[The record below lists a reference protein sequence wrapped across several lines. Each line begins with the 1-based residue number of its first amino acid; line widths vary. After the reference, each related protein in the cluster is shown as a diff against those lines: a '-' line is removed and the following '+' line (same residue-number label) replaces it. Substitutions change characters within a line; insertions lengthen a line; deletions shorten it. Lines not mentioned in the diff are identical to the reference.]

1 MSGILTSFIGRVASV
16 VTDAYFNLVTLLL
29 PGNGTNGAQN
39 NTFLDSS
46 TNNFTITRNGNAT
59 QGTFS
64 PFSQTGWGV
73 YFDRGR
79 LTTTLTGKSAG
90 TGSVTYELFFYSALR
105 DAAVSSSSALFNS
118 RTGATGADGI
128 DCRIEVNNAISI
140 TTSALTLFTSASNL
154 VALNRWYHL
163 AIVRNGTTNWTVYL
177 DGVSVGT
184 FTNSINLSSVDLR
197 LGDQGNNDWLKGYI
211 SNFRYTRAAVYT
223 SSFAVPTTA
232 LGVIANTEFLGC
244 ASNRFNDL
252 SANNFTVTPS
262 VGNGTGPYVQA
273 FSPFAPTAAYSAATV
288 GGSGYFD
295 GTGDFLL
302 TTGTLSF
309 TGQFAC
315 EAWFYRTLSGGSQR
329 TIFALN
335 QSVNNG
341 FGSLRVD
348 TDSGNTALNI
358 TASIGTSGSAWAAT
372 ISFNSAYAVNA
383 WNHVLVT
390 RDASNVVRLFING
403 VLRGNAT
410 VSGTLYSSLN
420 NHLIGGNYVAG
431 PAVGNPFQ
439 GYIGDTRIINGS
451 IPTEYQTSSTTSG
464 TTIFTPPSAPLTT
477 SSQGATSGNVTLLT
491 NFTNAG
497 ITDATAK
504 NDLETVGNA
513 QISTTQSKFGGSSI
527 AFDGTGDY
535 LQLPSSQTFAMG
547 GGDWT
552 VEMWLYPNSIASLQG
567 LLSFG
572 SSAWRFFLNNSG
584 LWFLNG
590 SGSIIQTGQ
599 SIIATGQWYHV
610 AVCKSGSSV
619 RIFLN
624 GSQVGSTGTDSN
636 TYAAATAYIGS
647 EAAGSYLNGYID
659 DLRVTRFSRAASGTS
674 SSISGTTLT
683 VGGTVT
689 GTFAVGMVISGT
701 SVTSGTKI
709 TAFGTGTGGAGTY
722 TVDTSQTVSST
733 TITGYPLPTA
743 ALPLQ

>member
-1 MSGILTSFIGRVASV
+1 MSGILTAFIGRVANV

-46 TNNFTITRNGNAT
+46 TNTLTITRNGNTT

-64 PFSQTGWGV
+64 PFSQTGWSNNFNGSSNLSAASGPTLSGDFTIEAFV
-73 YFDRGR
+73 YV
-79 LTTTLTGKSAG
+79 TTLNSNNMVFGNSGSDNYFGIATAGLAADFGANSIRWNFTWQTNTWYHIAISRASNTVRAFVNGSQLTLTSGSATDSSTYFSGNILVGRYRFSSALYFTGFISNARVVSGGAIYTGSYTVPTSNLGTTVSAG
-90 TGSVTYELFFYSALR
+90 T
-105 DAAVSSSSALFNS
+105 
-118 RTGATGADGI
+118 
-128 DCRIEVNNAISI
+128 
-140 TTSALTLFTSASNL
+140 
-154 VALNRWYHL
+154 VALL
-163 AIVRNGTTNWTVYL
+163 TC
-177 DGVSVGT
+177 
-184 FTNSINLSSVDLR
+184 
-197 LGDQGNNDWLKGYI
+197 Q
-211 SNFRYTRAAVYT
+211 
-223 SSFAVPTTA
+223 
-232 LGVIANTEFLGC
+232 
-244 ASNRFNDL
+244 SNRFVDN
-252 SANNFTVTPS
+252 SASPLVVSVANGNPS
-262 VGNGTGPYVQA
+262 VQP
-273 FSPFAPTAAYSAATV
+273 FSPFAPTAEYSAATV

-295 GTGDFLL
+295 GTGD
-302 TTGTLSF
+302 TLSIADNAALEPSNSNF
-309 TGQFAC
+309 CIQF
-315 EAWFYRTLSGGSQR
+315 WVYP
-329 TIFALN
+329 
-335 QSVNNG
+335 
-341 FGSLRVD
+341 RVSSEVYLYGKGD
-348 TDSGNTALNI
+348 
-358 TASIGTSGSAWAAT
+358 AAT
-372 ISFNSAYAVNA
+372 AAGSTFATTTVSTNFYQGSNATSLTHNSRIIPNQ
-383 WNHVLVT
+383 WNSYVFCRSGPNLSV
-390 RDASNVVRLFING
+390 FING
-403 VLRGNAT
+403 ARQGTTGAL
-410 VSGTLYSSLN
+410 GTLALN
-420 NHLIGGNYVAG
+420 NVTNALIVGGYTGSPLNGYIADFRYVVGSSVFDPTQTTITVPTEPSTAIANTQLLIG
-431 PAVGNPFQ
+431 
-439 GYIGDTRIINGS
+439 
-451 IPTEYQTSSTTSG
+451 
-464 TTIFTPPSAPLTT
+464 
-477 SSQGATSGNVTLLT
+477 
-491 NFTNAG
+491 FTNAG